1 MLAAHDLG
9 KHYFEAGYRQQ
20 VFEGLELELKAG
32 EILALIGASGSGKT
46 TLLNV
51 LSGIDTPDHGK
62 VLVDGRNL
70 HAQGEPE
77 RTRLRRELMGF
88 VFQFFNLIPTL
99 TVAEN
104 IALPLELTGAS
115 RQQQGR
121 TSQELLQAIGLQ
133 HTAAR
138 YPDTLSG
145 GEQQR
150 VAIARAL
157 AHRPRLLLADEPTG
171 NLDEET
177 GDDIMAILIRLARE
191 QSTALLIVT
200 HSQRVAARAD
210 RVMRLSRGHLI
221 DVDA

>member
-1 MLAAHDLG
+1 MLHAHNLC
-9 KHYFEAGYRQQ
+9 KHYVDAGHRQV
-20 VFEGLELELKAG
+20 VFEDLELRLHPG
-32 EILALIGASGSGKT
+32 EILALIGASGGGKT

-51 LSGIDTPDHGK
+51 LSGIDTPDRGE
-62 VLVDGRNL
+62 VLIDGRDL

-77 RTRLRRELMGF
+77 RTRIRREQMGF

-99 TVAEN
+99 SVAEN
-104 IALPLELTGAS
+104 IALPLELIGAPQR
-115 RQQQGR
+115 RQQM
-121 TSQELLQAIGLQ
+121 TVEELLQAIGLG
-133 HTAAR
+133 HTAGR

-177 GDDIMAILIRLARE
+177 GDEIMGMLLRLARE

-200 HSQRVAARAD
+200 HSQPVAARAD
-210 RVMRLSRGHLI
+210 RVLRLHRGSLI
-221 DVDA
+221 AE

>member
-1 MLAAHDLG
+1 MLQANNLC
-9 KHYFEAGYRQQ
+9 KHYVDAGHRQV
-20 VFEGLELELKAG
+20 VFEDLELSIHPG
-32 EILALIGASGSGKT
+32 ETLALIGASGSGKT

-51 LSGIDTPDHGK
+51 LSGIDTPDRGE
-62 VLVDGRNL
+62 VLINGRDL

-77 RTRLRRELMGF
+77 RTRIRREQMGF

-99 TVAEN
+99 SVAEN
-104 IALPLELTGAS
+104 IALPLELIGAPRR
-115 RQQQGR
+115 RQQ
-121 TSQELLQAIGLQ
+121 TTVEELLQAIGLG
-133 HTAAR
+133 HTAER

-177 GDDIMAILIRLARE
+177 GDQIMGMLLRLARE

-200 HSQRVAARAD
+200 HSQPVAARAD
-210 RVMRLSRGHLI
+210 RVLRLHRGNL
-221 DVDA
+221 VAESA